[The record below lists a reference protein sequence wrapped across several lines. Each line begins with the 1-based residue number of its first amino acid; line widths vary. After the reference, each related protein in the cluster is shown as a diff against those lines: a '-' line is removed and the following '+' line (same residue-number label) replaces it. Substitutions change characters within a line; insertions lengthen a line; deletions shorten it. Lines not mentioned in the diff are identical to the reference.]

1 MDKLWAPWRIKYV
14 SQKKSPGCLFCKI
27 HKQKKDKK
35 NHIILRSLHS
45 FVVLNR
51 FPYNNGHLLIA
62 PYRHTADFEKL
73 KQEEV
78 LDIYNVMIKIKKMV
92 KKILQPDGFNLGF
105 NIGETA
111 GAGIA
116 DHLHLH
122 LVPRWRGDTNFMPV
136 LSETKIISQSLND
149 LYNKFKKESK

>member
-73 KQEEV
+73 EQEEV
-78 LDIYNVMIKIKKMV
+78 LDIYNVMIKIK
-92 KKILQPDGFNLGF
+92 
-105 NIGETA
+105 
-111 GAGIA
+111 
-116 DHLHLH
+116 
-122 LVPRWRGDTNFMPV
+122 
-136 LSETKIISQSLND
+136 
-149 LYNKFKKESK
+149 